1 VSIEET
7 TPRIAG
13 TTAGEGGG
21 APGTGS
27 GDAGR
32 KDAGSG
38 GEVPKGA
45 RGGSGK
51 DRLNPVRELSRTM
64 ILSVLRDKGTIFFLL
79 IFPILFLLLFGTLF
93 KSDGT
98 AHIKVAQVGPVKVLD
113 SLTAGQRDQLAKAA
127 TVTRVSDEK
136 SALAKVRKGDYDA
149 LVEQHGGTVVLRYSA
164 ADSVKGASARA
175 TLNAVLEQANLAATG
190 TPPTYTLRASQVEDE
205 SVKPIQ
211 YLTPGLMGWAIAS
224 SAVFSTA
231 LTLVTLRRKKILQR
245 MRLSPIRAWEVV
257 AARISMTM
265 LMALTQTALFLVVAT
280 LPYFGLRLTGSWW
293 LVIPL
298 VMCGTL
304 ALMSLGLLIG
314 SLTRT
319 EESAGGLAQLLVL
332 PMSFLSGSF
341 FSLDNAPGWVQAVS
355 YMMPLRYLVKGSEA
369 VLSRG
374 GGLSDALPTMGGMLA
389 FTAVVTALTLR
400 FFRWNEK

>member
-1 VSIEET
+1 MSIEET
-7 TPRIAG
+7 TSRAG
-13 TTAGEGGG
+13 AEAGEQAGPEGAGRRGGR
-21 APGTGS
+21 GTG
-27 GDAGR
+27 R
-32 KDAGSG
+32 
-38 GEVPKGA
+38 PA
-45 RGGSGK
+45 RGE
-51 DRLNPVRELSRTM
+51 RLNPVRELSRAM

-98 AHIKVAQVGPVKVLD
+98 AHIKVAQVGRVQVLD
-113 SLTAGQRDQLAKAA
+113 SLTASQREQLARAA
-127 TVTRVSDEK
+127 TVTRVSSE
-136 SALAKVRKGDYDA
+136 SAALKKVRKGDYDA
-149 LVEQHGGTVVLRYSA
+149 LVEQDGGTVVLRYSA

-190 TPPTYTLRASQVEDE
+190 TPATYTLKASQVEDR

-265 LMALTQTALFLVVAT
+265 LMALTQTALFLLVAT
-280 LPYFGLRLTGSWW
+280 LPYFGLRLTGDWW
-293 LVIPL
+293 LVVPL

-304 ALMSLGLLIG
+304 SLMSLGLLIG
-314 SLTRT
+314 SVTRT

-341 FSLDNAPGWVQAVS
+341 FSLDGAPQWVRAVS

-374 GGLSDALPTMGGMLA
+374 GGIAEALPTMGGMLA

-400 FFRWNEK
+400 FFRWNDV

>member
-1 VSIEET
+1 MSIEET
-7 TPRIAG
+7 TPRTAG
-13 TTAGEGGG
+13 TTAGT
-21 APGTGS
+21 AGTGS

-32 KDAGSG
+32 RDTGKGA
-38 GEVPKGA
+38 EVPKGA

-113 SLTAGQRDQLAKAA
+113 SLTAGQRDQLARAA
-127 TVTRVSDEK
+127 TVTKVSDEK

-149 LVEQHGGTVVLRYSA
+149 LVEQRGGTVVLRYSA

-190 TPPTYTLRASQVEDE
+190 TPPTYTLKASQVEDE

-265 LMALTQTALFLVVAT
+265 LMALTQTALFLAVAT
-280 LPYFGLRLTGSWW
+280 LPYFGLRLTGNWW
-293 LVIPL
+293 LVVPL

-374 GGLSDALPTMGGMLA
+374 GGLADALPTMGGMLA

-400 FFRWNEK
+400 FFRWNET

>member
-1 VSIEET
+1 MSIEET
-7 TPRIAG
+7 TTR
-13 TTAGEGGG
+13 TARTKT
-21 APGTGS
+21 AGTGS
-27 GDAGR
+27 SERNKPAGR
-32 KDAGSG
+32 AGSG
-38 GEVPKGA
+38 RKGSA
-45 RGGSGK
+45 G
-51 DRLNPVRELSRTM
+51 DERLSPVRELSRAM

-93 KSDGT
+93 KST
-98 AHIKVAQVGPVKVLD
+98 ATSHIKVAQVGDVRVLD
-113 SLTAGQRDQLAKAA
+113 SLTKDQRGQLSKAA
-127 TVTRVSDEK
+127 TISRVSSE
-136 SALAKVRKGDYDA
+136 SAALEKVRKGDYDA
-149 LVEQHGGTVVLRYSA
+149 LVEQDGGTIVLRYSA
-164 ADSVKGASARA
+164 ADPVKGASARA
-175 TLNAVLEQANLAATG
+175 TLNAVLQQANLAATG
-190 TPPTYTLRASQVEDE
+190 RPATYTLKAGQVGDE

-224 SAVFSTA
+224 SAVFSTS

-265 LMALTQTALFLVVAT
+265 IMALTQTALFLLVAT
-280 LPYFGLRLTGSWW
+280 LPYFGLQLTGDWW
-293 LVIPL
+293 LIVPL

-304 ALMSLGLLIG
+304 SLMSLGLLIG
-314 SLTRT
+314 SVTKT

-341 FSLDNAPGWVQAVS
+341 FSLDDAPGWVKAIS
-355 YMMPLRYLVKGSEA
+355 YLMPLRYLVKGSEA

-374 GGLSDALPTMGGMLA
+374 GGVLEALPTMGGMLA

-400 FFRWNEK
+400 FFKWNDT